1 MYDITTYPTGPT
13 FPPHL
18 VSHNLI
24 ILTIP
29 SEIYKLPSSSLCSFS
44 TSVLLPRDLRS
55 THYSEQLDA
64 TDPMSVDSQ
73 LITGRSMTQ
82 LSFALHCEV
91 TTFRFEHS
99 QVQKISEEVKTN
111 DVGYYDVLAGEVRR
125 RN

>member
-1 MYDITTYPTGPT
+1 
-13 FPPHL
+13 
-18 VSHNLI
+18 
-24 ILTIP
+24 
-29 SEIYKLPSSSLCSFS
+29 
-44 TSVLLPRDLRS
+44 
-55 THYSEQLDA
+55 
-64 TDPMSVDSQ
+64 MSVDSQ

-125 RN
+125 GDKHVQRNWRGILKYS